1 MINFCSNINPIMQT
15 DILDCNNNKKIK
27 KMILIIKKKKIACQM
42 GVAASL
48 KVKVCWKFELIRVHV
63 GVSELTQ
70 NN

>member
-1 MINFCSNINPIMQT
+1 
-15 DILDCNNNKKIK
+15 
-27 KMILIIKKKKIACQM
+27 MILIIKKKHKIAYQM
-42 GVAASL
+42 GVATSL

>member
-1 MINFCSNINPIMQT
+1 
-15 DILDCNNNKKIK
+15 
-27 KMILIIKKKKIACQM
+27 MILIIKKKHKIAYQK

-63 GVSELTQ
+63 GGSELTQ

>member
-1 MINFCSNINPIMQT
+1 
-15 DILDCNNNKKIK
+15 
-27 KMILIIKKKKIACQM
+27 M
-42 GVAASL
+42 GVAVSL